1 MRSLGPT
8 MMITIGLLLVGCG
21 RARGPSV
28 VGYAVAGAHSTDDPP
43 AARPPIADRPTAVA
57 TSSAAPD
64 PATADATA
72 PREIAAQD
80 VPPAPSPTPCT
91 LKARL
96 RDGGAKP
103 NGRRFVLTLSNEG
116 ATPVGIVLP
125 GDGSEVGWRTP
136 VVTWSATT
144 PKGKP
149 VAPKEVMR
157 CGMMNRIEAS
167 EIVTLA
173 PGASR
178 VIDGWIPSPPFAPG
192 TYDVRL
198 TYRNDPGIAARTDTD
213 PAVAALVADTSAC
226 EATTNEV
233 RARLR

>member
-1 MRSLGPT
+1 MRSLAPT
-8 MMITIGLLLVGCG
+8 IMIGLLLVGCG
-21 RARGPSV
+21 RAHGSSVVAYVVASRGPTT
-28 VGYAVAGAHSTDDPP
+28 ALPP
-43 AARPPIADRPTAVA
+43 AASDPAIADAAAQHEVA
-57 TSSAAPD
+57 AHDVS
-64 PATADATA
+64 PAT
-72 PREIAAQD
+72 
-80 VPPAPSPTPCT
+80 PPAPCT

-96 RDGGAKP
+96 RDAGVKP
-103 NGRRFVLTLSNEG
+103 DGRRFALTLRNEG
-116 ATPVGIVLP
+116 ATPVKVVLP

-149 VAPKEVMR
+149 VTPKEVMR

-173 PGASR
+173 PGASH
-178 VIDGWIPSPPFAPG
+178 VIDHWLSSPPFAPG

-198 TYRNDPGIAARTDTD
+198 AYRNDPAIAARTDTD

-233 RARLR
+233 RVRVR